1 MIMAKHE
8 TLDSGELCIDG
19 FDWHRAVICAV

>member
-1 MIMAKHE
+1 MAKHE
-8 TLDSGELCIDG
+8 TLDSGELCING